1 MGVYQILET
10 ADKQTVFIYAVI
22 LLLSI
27 SLFKRRIIGLNIILG
42 IFVAIVIIMYKSEQN
57 SVKGDQAENIYNT
70 KLQSIKP
77 QPENLEKESN
87 IIDFLFSVQELY
99 NYNPQAYEELVDALD
114 SFILLNDV
122 IKEGD
127 RFCENDYEIA
137 VTKKHSALNALHS
150 IIHTT
155 PSEINFNNKF
165 NRSLLA
171 LEEILNQYLDDM
183 YKICDEKVINEGYN
197 IERKIIDRGPKP
209 SEYYKEKLFSYDFF

>member
-27 SLFKRRIIGLNIILG
+27 SLFKRHVIGLNIIFG
-42 IFVAIVIIMYKSEQN
+42 VFVAIVIIMYKSEQN
-57 SVKGDQAENIYNT
+57 NVKGNQAENIYNT

-77 QPENLEKESN
+77 QPKNLEKESN

-114 SFILLNDV
+114 AFILLNEV

-165 NRSLLA
+165 NRSLLV

-183 YKICDEKVINEGYN
+183 YKICNEKVINEGYN

-209 SEYYKEKLFSYDFF
+209 AEYYKEKLFSYDFF